1 MVLHNLNFDPFHSR
15 TIGFEKIFDR
25 LSRIAE
31 DNMPSQSS
39 YPPYNIHRKA
49 HDKFDIEIAV
59 AGFSEEDIDIEYKDN
74 ELTIEGKKKEDEET
88 DYVHKGIANRGFK
101 KVWHIED
108 HTKVIDAELKNG
120 LLKVSLEKIVPEEL
134 KPKKIKINSKK
145 IEKESER
152 EPELLSEVEA

>member
-31 DNMPSQSS
+31 DNIPPQNS
-39 YPPYNIHRKA
+39 YPPYNIHRKGD
-49 HDKFDIEIAV
+49 DKFDIEIAV
-59 AGFSEEDIDIEYKDN
+59 AGFSQEDLDIEYKDN
-74 ELTIEGKKKEDEET
+74 ELTIEGKKKEEEQT
-88 DYVHKGIANRGFK
+88 DYVHKGIANRGFR

-108 HTKVIDAELKNG
+108 HTEVIDAKLKNG

-134 KPKKIKINSKK
+134 KPKKIKINQKQ
-145 IEKESER
+145 ER
-152 EPELLSEVEA
+152 QSDKELLQEGKV